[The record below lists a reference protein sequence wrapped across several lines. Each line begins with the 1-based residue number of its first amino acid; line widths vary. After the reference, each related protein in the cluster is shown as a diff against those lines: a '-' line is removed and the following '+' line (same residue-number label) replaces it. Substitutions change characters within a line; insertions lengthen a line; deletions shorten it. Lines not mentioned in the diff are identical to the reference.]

1 MRWLIISISLLLSN
15 LCFSQDVMTYESFIE
30 LVKQFHPQAQLATL
44 ENDKAD
50 LTVKSARGGFDP
62 VLSSKLKEKFFQDK
76 SYYNLFT
83 ADVSI
88 PTITGIEVQGGFSNN
103 SGQFLNA
110 QNYTPTDGTGYLGVS
125 VPLGKGMFTD
135 ENRTRLQV
143 AKQQKEQFEQLS
155 KLTLN
160 NLLFEASNVYW
171 EWFLYF
177 NNQRLLDSAVT
188 IGRDR
193 LTLVRKEFLVGDK
206 AANDTLKA
214 FVQYQDRLQS
224 YYSVKRK
231 EIKTFLMLNTFLW
244 DDSLG
249 LKESLQPSEEYSINT
264 SLITDSLSDVHPSLV
279 YYDAKIKEKEY
290 SKRLKAEKLKPKLN
304 LEYNLLYPG
313 TSPVF
318 DDFGN
323 NQLWGL
329 SFEYPLLARSERA
342 DFALAKIK
350 VKEAELQF
358 DQKQKDLFNK
368 LKVEQQN
375 MLILQDQLD
384 VLRTSLSAYDKLISA
399 ERLKFRLGENSLFEL
414 NAWEQRQIEN
424 QLKYFKLFSKRNIS
438 SSKLSWIQ
446 ASWD

>member
-264 SLITDSLSDVHPSLV
+264 LSLIH
-279 YYDAKIKEKEY
+279 I
-290 SKRLKAEKLKPKLN
+290 
-304 LEYNLLYPG
+304 
-313 TSPVF
+313 
-318 DDFGN
+318 
-323 NQLWGL
+323 
-329 SFEYPLLARSERA
+329 
-342 DFALAKIK
+342 
-350 VKEAELQF
+350 
-358 DQKQKDLFNK
+358 
-368 LKVEQQN
+368 
-375 MLILQDQLD
+375 
-384 VLRTSLSAYDKLISA
+384 
-399 ERLKFRLGENSLFEL
+399 
-414 NAWEQRQIEN
+414 
-424 QLKYFKLFSKRNIS
+424 
-438 SSKLSWIQ
+438 
-446 ASWD
+446 